1 MVLHLDGAPPNEDG
15 TEHYA
20 GPICIPWNENFFGF
34 KYEPQEV
41 VLAGWGFTS
50 GNRRENLQ
58 ALKQQSVSADH
69 LQYLKFPDGLFSF
82 KDCQE
87 VFGRIQV
94 DLDYSKQLCTVPPKK
109 GSTGCRGDS
118 GGPLFQRLSGEG
130 SPWYQIGI
138 VSFGATGCARAD
150 DPTVY
155 TRVSAYADW
164 IYSKMESASAKLQ
177 TTTEQAGGRG

>member
-1 MVLHLDGAPPNEDG
+1 M
-15 TEHYA
+15 
-20 GPICIPWNENFFGF
+20 
-34 KYEPQEV
+34 
-41 VLAGWGFTS
+41 
-50 GNRRENLQ
+50 
-58 ALKQQSVSADH
+58 
-69 LQYLKFPDGLFSF
+69 QYLKFPDGLFSF

-109 GSTGCRGDS
+109 GSNSKKTFLVQAAIAILILGSTGCRGDS
-118 GGPLFQRLSGEG
+118 GGPLFQRVSGEG

-164 IYSKMESASAKLQ
+164 IYSKMESASAKLP